1 MGSVGVLSDA
11 TLAIR
16 SFGFWTWFCARRFG
30 RPWVRL
36 SRAEGEAME
45 PRVIQAFGIG
55 YPSLV

>member
-1 MGSVGVLSDA
+1 MGSMGVVGDA

-36 SRAEGEAME
+36 FRAEKGAME
-45 PRVIQAFGIG
+45 LRVLQAFGIG
-55 YPSLV
+55 YPSLA